1 MRRAKTRNTSLHAP
15 PRSDGNEP
23 AIEPAKRNRVSAPP
37 RPADSE
43 RLQRFLAR
51 AGVGSRRGCEEL
63 IRAGRVVVNGVV
75 VREMGTTVL
84 PERDT
89 VRVDG
94 KTIQPQRPLTLMLH
108 KPAGTVTTLKDP
120 EGRRLVTDLLPPDLP
135 RLYPVGRL
143 DYWTEGL
150 LLLTNDGHLALHLSH
165 PRYAV
170 PKVYEVK
177 VKGIP
182 AREALERLVSGVR
195 SRGEP
200 LRALRARVRRVAQ
213 KNATLEVVVTEGR
226 HHHVRRL
233 CEAIGH
239 QALKVLRVALG
250 PLRLGD
256 LPRGAYRPL
265 TESEQQALREL
276 VAGRGAR
283 PMRPAAARPATPSR
297 PPAAPGG
304 GRGQTRPRPARR
316 G

>member
-1 MRRAKTRNTSLHAP
+1 MPEVPAG
-15 PRSDGNEP
+15 RSP
-23 AIEPAKRNRVSAPP
+23 AA
-37 RPADSE
+37 E

-51 AGVGSRRGCEEL
+51 AGFGSRRSCEEL

-75 VREMGTTVL
+75 VRAMGTTVV

-94 KTIQPQRPLTLMLH
+94 KAVRPQRPLTLMLH

-120 EGRRLVTDLLPPDLP
+120 EGRRLVTDLLPPGLP

-150 LLLTNDGHLALHLSH
+150 LLLTNDGDLALHLSH
-165 PRYAV
+165 PRYGV
-170 PKVYEVK
+170 PKAYEVK
-177 VKGIP
+177 VKGVP
-182 AREALERLVSGVR
+182 AREALDRMAAGVR

-200 LRALRARVRRVAQ
+200 LRALRARVLRVAE
-213 KNATLEVVVTEGR
+213 KNAYLEVTVTEGK

-239 QALKVLRVALG
+239 PALKVLRVALG

-256 LPRGAYRPL
+256 LPRGAFRPL
-265 TESEQQALREL
+265 NAAELQALRDL
-276 VAGRGAR
+276 VAGAR
-283 PMRPAAARPATPSR
+283 QRPAGRRVAPFAARSNHRRPAAPRSR
-297 PPAAPGG
+297 PSP
-304 GRGQTRPRPARR
+304 TR
-316 G
+316 

>member
-1 MRRAKTRNTSLHAP
+1 MPPSAGPSRAPGA
-15 PRSDGNEP
+15 
-23 AIEPAKRNRVSAPP
+23 
-37 RPADSE
+37 E

-51 AGVGSRRGCEEL
+51 AGVGSRRSCEVL
-63 IRAGRVVVNGVV
+63 IRDGRVVVNGVV
-75 VREMGTTVL
+75 VRAMGTTVV

-94 KTIQPQRPLTLMLH
+94 KAIRPQRTLTLMLH

-120 EGRRLVTDLLPPDLP
+120 EGRRLVTDLLPPGFP

-150 LLLTNDGHLALHLSH
+150 LLLTNDGELALRLSH
-165 PRYAV
+165 PRYGV

-177 VKGIP
+177 VKGVP
-182 AREALERLVSGVR
+182 AREALERLMTGVR

-200 LRALRARVRRVAQ
+200 LRALRARLLRVAQ

-239 QALKVLRVALG
+239 PALKVLRVALG
-250 PLRLGD
+250 PLRLRD
-256 LPRGAYRPL
+256 LPRGAFRPL
-265 TESEQQALREL
+265 TASERKALEDL
-276 VAGRGAR
+276 VTGPASQRGALPRGAR
-283 PMRPAAARPATPSR
+283 LGYSR
-297 PPAAPGG
+297 PI
-304 GRGQTRPRPARR
+304 
-316 G
+316 

>member
-1 MRRAKTRNTSLHAP
+1 MPEAGAGHP
-15 PRSDGNEP
+15 PG
-23 AIEPAKRNRVSAPP
+23 
-37 RPADSE
+37 SE

-51 AGVGSRRGCEEL
+51 AGIGSRRACEEL
-63 IRAGRVVVNGVV
+63 IRAGRVMVNGVV
-75 VREMGTTVL
+75 VGAMGTTVL
-84 PERDT
+84 PGRDT

-108 KPAGTVTTLKDP
+108 KPAGTVTTLRDP

-150 LLLTNDGHLALHLSH
+150 LLLTNDGQLALHLSH

-177 VKGIP
+177 VKGLP
-182 AREALERLVSGVR
+182 APEALQRLMAGVR

-200 LRALRARVRRVAQ
+200 LRALRVRQLRVAQ

-239 QALKVLRVALG
+239 PALKVLRVALG

-256 LPRGAYRPL
+256 LPRGAFRPL
-265 TESEQQALREL
+265 NESEVRALREL
-276 VAGRGAR
+276 VVAGRARAPRAPARPPRPGPRSPAPTADRAGFPRRDGAR
-283 PMRPAAARPATPSR
+283 RRP
-297 PPAAPGG
+297 
-304 GRGQTRPRPARR
+304 
-316 G
+316 

>member
-1 MRRAKTRNTSLHAP
+1 VQL
-15 PRSDGNEP
+15 
-23 AIEPAKRNRVSAPP
+23 
-37 RPADSE
+37 RPAGSE

-51 AGVGSRRGCEEL
+51 AGIGSRRACEEL
-63 IRAGRVVVNGVV
+63 IRAGRVMINSVV
-75 VREMGTTVL
+75 VRAMGTTVL
-84 PERDT
+84 PGRDT

-94 KTIQPQRPLTLMLH
+94 KTVQPQRPLTLMLH

-165 PRYAV
+165 PRYGV

-182 AREALERLVSGVR
+182 AAEALQRLVAGVR

-200 LRALRARVRRVAQ
+200 LRALRVRQLRVAQ

-239 QALKVLRVALG
+239 PALRVLRVALG

-256 LPRGAYRPL
+256 LPRGAFRPL
-265 TESEQQALREL
+265 NDAEVRALRHL
-276 VAGRGAR
+276 VAGARARGPRGPDGVPGAR
-283 PMRPAAARPATPSR
+283 RRAREGRLAFQRVSR
-297 PPAAPGG
+297 L
-304 GRGQTRPRPARR
+304 
-316 G
+316 